1 MPFIPRLKSLG
12 FSGIAYKYR
21 NMKKH
26 CCSKRAEAVTSM
38 CNDHKNRFD
47 CPDCLIHYAEK
58 SGEYGIIIHDGG
70 TSFAVIQFCPW
81 CGKRLSRGKSIKEK
95 RMQ

>member
-1 MPFIPRLKSLG
+1 
-12 FSGIAYKYR
+12 
-21 NMKKH
+21 MKKH
-26 CCSKRAEAVTSM
+26 CCSKMAEAVTSM

-81 CGKRLSRGKSIKEK
+81 CGKRLSRGKSIKENTTVPTLIE
-95 RMQ
+95 